1 MSLIWQFYHFFN
13 FKGFRKFGLTVV
25 ISGTLFLKVS
35 LNFALR
41 IADKRS
47 EPQSERSPNRKLL
60 EKTPS
65 KILNEKTQALFSH
78 QLSHETYDEFRI
90 FEKTKYFVFK

>member
-1 MSLIWQFYHFFN
+1 MSLIWQFNYFCN
-13 FKGFRKFGLTVV
+13 FKGFRKFALTVV

-47 EPQSERSPNRKLL
+47 EPQSGRSPNRKLL

-65 KILNEKTQALFSH
+65 KMKKKTQALFSH
-78 QLSHETYDEFRI
+78 ELSHETYDEFRI